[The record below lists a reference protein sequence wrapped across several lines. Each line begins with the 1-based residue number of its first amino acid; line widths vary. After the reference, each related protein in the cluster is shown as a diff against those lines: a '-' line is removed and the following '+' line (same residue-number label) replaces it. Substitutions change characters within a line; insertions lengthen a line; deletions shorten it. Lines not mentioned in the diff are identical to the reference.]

1 MIILNVEQIQL
12 FIRLF
17 DKYLNIPFQIIHNEH
32 IEIVWIHLDAKCETL
47 DRLYSSHT
55 PVKMVHTRN

>member
-1 MIILNVEQIQL
+1 MWYKFNCLL
-12 FIRLF
+12 
-17 DKYLNIPFQIIHNEH
+17 DKYLNIPFQIIRNEH